1 MLGNKGFEDD
11 TNCYRLPSFQFSAPF
26 SSGSLTLY
34 IPFQL
39 ILALHLLIMQV
50 TSRVFVLLATF
61 PNLLWVVA
69 TKAAL
74 FRDHFLIN
82 AARTFSYGHLM
93 RRWQFL
99 LELLLHQ
106 APMADPLCL
115 SFFLGCSVRL
125 PLMACRFSL
134 LWSRFAENRIVHDDT
149 SRQFGL
155 FSFILGHFFFLGVGL
170 GFSIKWVGVAKFFNL
185 TLSI

>member
-93 RRWQFL
+93 WRWQFL

-115 SFFLGCSVRL
+115 SFLLGCSVRL

-134 LWSRFAENRIVHDDT
+134 LWSQFAENRIVLGDT